1 MFVHWGKNPLQ
12 LAEKAM
18 EKICKVVLYIYI
30 HDIEFGAG
38 GSADGDIEKLAITW
52 FVLLADARDDNQ
64 ENFSF
69 VANAIQVTVSRTV
82 MGLW

>member
-18 EKICKVVLYIYI
+18 ERICKVFLYIYT

-38 GSADGDIEKLAITW
+38 GSADGDIEKLAIT
-52 FVLLADARDDNQ
+52 
-64 ENFSF
+64 
-69 VANAIQVTVSRTV
+69 
-82 MGLW
+82 